1 MPLIQIPY
9 EKLRVNVHNL
19 FENQWLVLTCGDL
32 SEKDY
37 NGMTIAWGSLGTMW
51 HRPFI
56 QVVVRPTRYTFEF
69 INRYEQFTVCAFPES
84 QKKALQIMGSRSGR
98 DGDKIGAAGL
108 TPVPSIKIASP
119 AYKEAELVFECK
131 KIYFDDMT
139 PHGFVD
145 PEIDK
150 NYPHKDYHG
159 IYFGEIILIQGE
171 EKYFS

>member
-1 MPLIQIPY
+1 MSLTEIPY

-32 SEKDY
+32 SKSDF

-51 HRPFI
+51 HRPFV

-69 INRYEQFTVCAFPES
+69 MNRYDQFTVCAFPES

-98 DGDKIGAAGL
+98 DGDKIAAAGL
-108 TPVPSIKIASP
+108 TPIPSVKIASP
-119 AYKEAELVFECK
+119 AYEEAELIFECM
-131 KIYFDDMT
+131 KIYFDKIT
-139 PHGFVD
+139 PQGFVD

-150 NYPHKDYHG
+150 NYPQKDYHG
-159 IYFGEIILIQGE
+159 IYFGEVMLIRGE
-171 EKYFS
+171 KKYLS